1 MNSVS
6 NGPVN
11 GGPAPAGDPQPPIMA
26 DFETDNGTDASDVTT
41 ALREIKVHFDEADIE
56 FFFTQFEMMME
67 NAGVK
72 SQWTKR
78 CQLYRF
84 LPPRIVNEM
93 KDVLNKKKTD
103 AGAATIYKTMKARLT
118 QQFGPRPAD
127 RFYQAENLPRTGKP
141 SQHAKALIN
150 ILCPKHP
157 EVDCC
162 LEGTISGLWRK
173 QLPEPVK
180 FAVAGHELG
189 GGKLEVTLQIADAA
203 YDTWMASQSG
213 QHGVAASALPQHRP
227 APAGHNDT
235 LPAFQSQVPA
245 QPVEAFR
252 HRPRNPQPRG
262 GDSSSGDHAIPA
274 RTSGHNFPRLT
285 RNPHPIH
292 NARRDAARPTETA
305 HPRRHALPTGSTE
318 SRQTPAGHHS
328 RALGAISWC
337 LQPPGPDSETPR
349 LTKTPSTLWQRW

>member
-1 MNSVS
+1 MNPAKFKPAPRWSARDLFWGTQAQRDLVNDRRRAQRAAAAAAARGNIEETQDEPDTVNSVS

-11 GGPAPAGDPQPPIMA
+11 GRPAPAGDPQPPIMA
-26 DFETDNGTDASDVTT
+26 DFETDNGTDASDVTA

-93 KDVLNKKKTD
+93 KDILNKKKTD

-213 QHGVAASALPQHRP
+213 QHGVAASALPQQRPAP

-245 QPVEAFR
+245 QPV
-252 HRPRNPQPRG
+252 
-262 GDSSSGDHAIPA
+262 
-274 RTSGHNFPRLT
+274 
-285 RNPHPIH
+285 
-292 NARRDAARPTETA
+292 
-305 HPRRHALPTGSTE
+305 
-318 SRQTPAGHHS
+318 
-328 RALGAISWC
+328 
-337 LQPPGPDSETPR
+337 
-349 LTKTPSTLWQRW
+349 